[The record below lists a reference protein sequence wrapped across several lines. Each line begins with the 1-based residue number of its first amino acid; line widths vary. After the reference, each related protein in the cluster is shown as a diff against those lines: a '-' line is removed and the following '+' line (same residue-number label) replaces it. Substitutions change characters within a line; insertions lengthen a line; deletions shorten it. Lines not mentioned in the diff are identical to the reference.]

1 MVIFKESPPF
11 GGLFCT
17 HYLVFLQY
25 MRDIVFIIT
34 ILALSF
40 LLYKQCN
47 KAPIVIEGEP
57 YEVVKVIHDT
67 DYVPVNIYLPSD
79 TVLVDTV
86 IYVDVPYLDS
96 AKIDSVLKDYY
107 AMVVSSG
114 TLEMKPFGFV
124 HVIDTIQKNRIVN
137 RSLMA
142 DLIFPVY
149 RDTVYMRPVDLNS
162 LYLGPK
168 IDYTG
173 NKMFI
178 GPSIMYNVKD
188 KVFHGSFGVGNGK
201 PIYSVGLNFKL

>member
-1 MVIFKESPPF
+1 
-11 GGLFCT
+11 
-17 HYLVFLQY
+17 
-25 MRDIVFIIT
+25 MRDIIFILT
-34 ILALSF
+34 IIVLSV
-40 LLYKQCN
+40 LLYQQCN
-47 KAPIVIEGEP
+47 KEAIIIEGEP
-57 YEVVKVIHDT
+57 YEVVNVIHDT
-67 DYVPVNIYLPSD
+67 DYVPFNVYLPSD
-79 TVLVDTV
+79 TVVVDTI

-96 AKIDSVLKDYY
+96 AKMDSVLKDYY

-149 RDTVYMRPVDLNS
+149 RDTLYIAEESKNG

-173 NKMFI
+173 DKFFI
-178 GPSIMYNVKD
+178 GPSIMYNTRN
-188 KVFHGSFGVGNGK
+188 KVFFGGFGVGNSK
-201 PIYSVGLNFKL
+201 PMYSLGLNFKL